1 MPHPRSASVSRN
13 LAAHAGALP
22 ILGLPDNGRQATGC
36 PLGPPPAPPMRQ
48 RRPRLLGKRG
58 QLLGVRKGEGRL
70 PQHTQSQ
77 SAGHGSPDCHQKFW
91 MCLSSNGANR
101 TAYRGFA
108 CTGRCRSALVRLK
121 VVAPRSGAATSKTLM
136 TRNPPAPPLGLTGCP
151 ARWLTPSVSIWNHE
165 PMVLKLNGC
174 VPV

>member
-1 MPHPRSASVSRN
+1 MPVRCRFSVCPTMCDMRHDARLDLRLPRPCAKEGPACWGSGASYLGCGKARAASRN
-13 LAAHAGALP
+13 TRNPVRGA
-22 ILGLPDNGRQATGC
+22 RF
-36 PLGPPPAPPMRQ
+36 
-48 RRPRLLGKRG
+48 
-58 QLLGVRKGEGRL
+58 
-70 PQHTQSQ
+70 
-77 SAGHGSPDCHQKFW
+77 PDCHQKFW

-108 CTGRCRSALVRLK
+108 CTGRCRSALGRLK